1 MEVTFARFV
10 QALRNADVRVSPA
23 ETLDAFAVA
32 SLVGVGDK
40 RLLRDSLGMAL
51 AKSREDKARFDD
63 AFERF
68 FLQLAFRDPAKRTL
82 LAGADRDAL
91 LAELDQ
97 TLSPNALSAVAS
109 VLDDDRDSLA
119 LLTQIAAERAGIADI
134 GSLREKRFHAAG
146 IARALGVEE
155 LDAWIAGGGAGDGA
169 PALRYVRQYLREQIG
184 AYVDGQYRLHV
195 DATGKRSLV
204 AAALKSNLGRLPVT
218 YHHEVRSAVER
229 LAERLARAH
238 RRKRRRA
245 ARGLLDL
252 KRTLRRNLPH
262 DGVLFDLRWRRVTR
276 EQARVYVLCDVSDS
290 VARVARFLLL
300 FLYELHD
307 LLPNL
312 RAFAFSN
319 VLGEVTDTFAGKPAE
334 AAVEEALFAWGKGAT
349 DYGRALRDFREL
361 CGQGLNHRSTI
372 IVLGDG
378 RNNYFDPGTAIFKEL
393 ARRVKQVF
401 WLNPETRDQWDEGDS
416 EMRRYAPHC
425 LEVTT
430 CNRVAHIEAFADRLL
445 TATR

>member
-23 ETLDAFAVA
+23 ETLDGFAVI
-32 SLVGVGDK
+32 SLVGIADR
-40 RLLRDSLGMAL
+40 RLLRDALGLAL
-51 AKSREDKARFDD
+51 AKSSEDKVRFAD

-68 FLQLAFRDPAKRTL
+68 FLQLAFREPPKRTL
-82 LAGADRDAL
+82 LAGQDRDAL
-91 LAELDQ
+91 VAELERD
-97 TLSPNALSAVAS
+97 LSPHALRSLVS
-109 VLDDDRDSLA
+109 VLDDDRDTLA
-119 LLTQIAAERAGIADI
+119 LIAQTAAERGGITDI
-134 GSLREKRFHAAG
+134 RSLREKRSHAAG
-146 IARALGVEE
+146 IARSLGVDE
-155 LDAWIAGGGAGDGA
+155 LDAWLAGTGQGA
-169 PALRYVRQYLREQIG
+169 PALRHVRQYLREQVG
-184 AYVDGQYRLHV
+184 AYVEGLYRLHV
-195 DATGKRSLV
+195 DATGKRALL
-204 AAALKSNLGRLPVT
+204 AAALKSNLGRLPAD
-218 YHHEVRSAVER
+218 YHAEVRRAVER
-229 LAERLARAH
+229 LAERLARVH

-262 DGVLFDLRWRRVTR
+262 DGVLFDLRWRRVAR
-276 EQARVYVLCDVSDS
+276 EKAAVYVLCDVSDS

-300 FLYELHD
+300 FLYELGD

-319 VLGEVTDTFAGKPAE
+319 VLGEVTATFAGKPAE

-349 DYGRALRDFREL
+349 DYGRALHDFREL
-361 CGQGLNHRSTI
+361 CGHGLNRRATI

-378 RNNYFDPGTAIFKEL
+378 RNNYFDPQTAILKQL

-401 WLNPETRDQWDEGDS
+401 WLNPETRDQWGEGDS
-416 EMRRYAPHC
+416 EMLRYAPHC
-425 LEVTT
+425 LRVST